1 MIKKN
6 ILTVIIFIVLTMS
19 LTSCG
24 NSKKTYTNNEYNFE
38 ISYDKDWNVKE
49 NVDDYIVDIIYGDG
63 DVADLGI
70 LVEDVSNSEKT
81 LEEYRNLYS
90 QSLKDGIINVQ
101 NVTIDGNEGYWVT
114 ASETT
119 GELDVDNSAF
129 GDLEKDL
136 IITKTDKFLYVFYY
150 IANGKENYE
159 QYSDKIDEMLAS
171 FKIKK

>member
-6 ILTVIIFIVLTMS
+6 ILTVIIFVVLTMS

-24 NSKKTYTNNEYNFE
+24 NSKKTYTNDEFNFE
-38 ISYDKDWNVKE
+38 ISYDKGWNIKE
-49 NVDDYIVDIIYGDG
+49 DSQDYVVDIVYGDG

-90 QSLKDGIINVQ
+90 QNLKDGIINVQ

-119 GELDVDNSAF
+119 GELDIDNSSF

-136 IITKTDKFLYVFYY
+136 IITKNDKFLYVFYY
-150 IANGKENYE
+150 TANGKENYE
-159 QYSDKIDEMLAS
+159 QYTDKIDEMLAS
-171 FKIKK
+171 FKIK